1 MPFLTLVPA
10 KSILRV
16 PEKYYDM
23 RSEKRVISQILNA
36 YKPIWSINHAT
47 SLMGWDF
54 ETYMPRHGTEERG
67 VADSQLHLLHKELL
81 LNKGFIDLVESAKK
95 REDLSDTEKGIVRVL
110 DRDITRQLRIP
121 KELTEAE
128 SLERIRGNMAWR
140 QAREKSDFKVY
151 QPHLQTMI
159 EIKKQITDKI
169 GYEKHP
175 YDALLDTFEEELT
188 VADLDKVFGVLTP
201 HIQKI
206 LRKLI
211 DSGSP
216 FCNETDLGKLK
227 CDVQKVNELNRE
239 ILTLL
244 QFDMER
250 FRMDVSTHPFTEA
263 MGLNDV
269 RITTR
274 YEGSDFKRSIS
285 STIHEAGHALY
296 HLQCDQ
302 SLSVTPVEGG
312 SSLALHESQSR
323 FWENIV
329 GRSRPFVHLIA
340 PLIRNQVSFAAHAT
354 DDGLYLYLNNV
365 KPDNIRVDAD
375 EVTYNLHIAIRYE
388 IEKKIFGG
396 ELGISEIP
404 EFWNDRMEQL
414 LGIRPTEDS
423 QGVLQDTH
431 WSSGLFGY
439 FPTYTLGNLVSATI
453 AAKMSKE
460 LKDYEEGISKGNFKP
475 IKEWLRQK
483 IHRHGSVYAPKVLLE
498 NTFNEGYNPDYFV
511 TYLQTK
517 YLGS

>member
-1 MPFLTLVPA
+1 
-10 KSILRV
+10 
-16 PEKYYDM
+16 M
-23 RSEKRVISQILNA
+23 RCENPVMNQILDG
-36 YKPIWSINHAT
+36 YKPMWSLNHAS

-54 ETYMPRHGTEERG
+54 ETYMPRKGTEERG
-67 VADSQLHLLHKELL
+67 VADSQLHLLYKEIL
-81 LNKGFIDLVESAKK
+81 LNKDFVGLVESAKK
-95 REDLSDTEKGIVRVL
+95 VENLNDPEKGIVRVL
-110 DRDITRQLRIP
+110 NREITKQIKIP

-140 QAREKSDFKVY
+140 QAREKSDFTIY
-151 QPHLQTMI
+151 APHLKKMI
-159 EIKKQITDKI
+159 EIKKQIADKV

-201 HIQKI
+201 RIQKI
-206 LRKLI
+206 LKKLLE
-211 DSGSP
+211 SGSP
-216 FCNETDLGKLK
+216 FSKESKFEKSKYDIE
-227 CDVQKVNELNRE
+227 KVDELNRD

-244 QFDMER
+244 QYDMER

-274 YEGSDFKRSIS
+274 YEGTDFKKSIS

-302 SLSVTPVEGG
+302 SLSVTPLEGG

-323 FWENIV
+323 YWENIV
-329 GRSRPFVHLIA
+329 GRSLSFVQLIA
-340 PLIRNQVSFAAHAT
+340 PLIRKQVSFANQAT
-354 DDGLYLYLNNV
+354 DEELYLYFNNV
-365 KPDNIRVDAD
+365 KPDYIRVDAD

-388 IEKKIFGG
+388 IEKKIFGD
-396 ELGISEIP
+396 ELSVSEIP
-404 EFWNDRMEQL
+404 EFWNDRMDQL
-414 LGIRPTEDS
+414 LGVRPAKDS

-439 FPTYTLGNLVSATI
+439 FPTYTLGNLVSAI
-453 AAKMSKE
+453 ISSKMRKDLE
-460 LKDYEEGISKGNFKP
+460 DYEEDIKKGNFKP
-475 IKEWLRQK
+475 IREWLRLK
-483 IHRHGSVYAPKVLLE
+483 IHQHGSVYAPKVLL
-498 NTFNEGYNPDYFV
+498 NNNFNEVYNPDHFV
-511 TYLQTK
+511 NYIETK